1 MSNEEKI
8 KNKLGNLDTIQI
20 LQLPN
25 FVRKDGLL
33 CNGSGL
39 SLCNKE
45 NLKFNCDNSECLM
58 PSEEKIYI
66 DYNTLNYKLEDSIKD
81 IIKNIHN
88 KINIMNYVTFNN
100 INSNND
106 NSETQKEFS
115 EKNNKI
121 RNKLESDLSLK
132 KKIFDNKTNNFRIE
146 YNKIEEL
153 NNNIEKNKKIIS
165 KYLEILKYLIPILIL
180 IIIFFIIFQSN
191 FLFN

>member
-1 MSNEEKI
+1 
-8 KNKLGNLDTIQI
+8 
-20 LQLPN
+20 
-25 FVRKDGLL
+25 
-33 CNGSGL
+33 
-39 SLCNKE
+39 
-45 NLKFNCDNSECLM
+45 
-58 PSEEKIYI
+58 
-66 DYNTLNYKLEDSIKD
+66 
-81 IIKNIHN
+81 
-88 KINIMNYVTFNN
+88 MNYVTFNN

-121 RNKLESDLSLK
+121 RNKLDSDLSLK